1 MTEPTMQ
8 KPTSDRAG
16 ARAIRRRS
24 RTTDLLGGTML
35 RNGRL
40 IASGLAAAALLVAA
54 CASRPESVAGDA
66 PRGSGELQASAAA
79 VAAGAAAPVTLTG
92 ATLLVE
98 GDAPRLLLS
107 GTGPLS
113 PTVYPRVDG
122 TAIVVDLPNA
132 VVSPG
137 LEPPRG
143 NGGLLTQVAMR
154 SFTEL
159 GKPHV
164 QFELSGRVPLESRM
178 GTEGGTAMSVTISA
192 RQPEVAPAAPAAD
205 DTRVAALVPDTAPVR
220 AETLPAVTSA
230 SAPAPA
236 PAAQTAASSDG
247 RIGLVHHAAS
257 GRAATRLAALSAKR
271 VAGGAAIRLSG
282 DGAWAYDAF
291 ALADPPR
298 YVIDLLGV
306 RNAGKKRQVEVGAGG
321 VARVR

>member
-40 IASGLAAAALLVAA
+40 IASGVAAAALLVAA

-164 QFELSGRVPLESRM
+164 QFELAARVPLETRM
-178 GTEGGTAMSVTISA
+178 GTEGGSAMSVTFAA
-192 RQPEVAPAAPAAD
+192 RKAPAADTRMAALASDAAPVRSEPLAVPAAPA
-205 DTRVAALVPDTAPVR
+205 
-220 AETLPAVTSA
+220 
-230 SAPAPA
+230 SAPAEA
-236 PAAQTAASSDG
+236 PAGDG
-247 RIGLVHHAAS
+247 PIGLVHHAA
-257 GRAATRLAALSAKR
+257 
-271 VAGGAAIRLSG
+271 
-282 DGAWAYDAF
+282 
-291 ALADPPR
+291 
-298 YVIDLLGV
+298 
-306 RNAGKKRQVEVGAGG
+306 
-321 VARVR
+321 